1 MNDSFLLFW
10 DVRKPNLLG
19 GYWDTFGDDV
29 TEVKFHPESPD
40 TLVSE
45 SPPLL
50 NCRSGYSQNISRF
63 FYK

>member
-29 TEVKFHPESPD
+29 TEVKFHPENPD
-40 TLVSE
+40 TQ
-45 SPPLL
+45 
-50 NCRSGYSQNISRF
+50 NTNAKQHTQRSVR
-63 FYK
+63 